1 MLCISLTL
9 RASFDFLT
17 KFLQLSLIANVGDFF
32 SINLIKALTLWR
44 NHPLGLLLSL
54 ITILIDR
61 SKNEISFPH
70 GQLNMKSQ
78 STERKIVLQIEMRLS
93 EYWKVTSSHFLSS
106 TSFHSFFLFWMN
118 VREALYFVIERLG
131 KNMKRNQ
138 SNKVQENMIKNSKH
152 SSVFKLLSKFCNF
165 LCFFFFFNWIAEYI
179 WVFLTMN

>member
-138 SNKVQENMIKNSKH
+138 SNKVQENMIKIQSILRFLSCFQNFVTFCVF
-152 SSVFKLLSKFCNF
+152 SSF
-165 LCFFFFFNWIAEYI
+165 LIGLQNIFECIDCS
-179 WVFLTMN
+179 